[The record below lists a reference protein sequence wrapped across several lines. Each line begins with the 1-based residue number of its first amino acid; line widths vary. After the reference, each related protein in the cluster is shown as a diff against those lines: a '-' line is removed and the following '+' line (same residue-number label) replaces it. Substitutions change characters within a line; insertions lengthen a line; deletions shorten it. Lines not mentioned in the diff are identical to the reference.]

1 MKRGDMGAEPWER
14 EMNQLKTKWPGTTR
28 NSRAS
33 AAVALLDR
41 REEVEGRKVTKGLLR
56 FCFSNSLGSLP
67 SVEVLWSSVDTLEAW
82 MPTRLP
88 ATPLITGW
96 KTAMSGKVV
105 TAPER
110 ILPPKLEMTI
120 AHKTG
125 VQPFT
130 RISLVSGCCLAL
142 VMNVG
147 LSRR

>member
-1 MKRGDMGAEPWER
+1 MKKGEMGAEPWEK

-28 NSRAS
+28 NSRAR
-33 AAVALLDR
+33 AAVALLES
-41 REEVEGRKVTKGLLR
+41 REEVEGRNVVEGLLR
-56 FCFSNSLGSLP
+56 FCFSKSLGSVP
-67 SVEVLWSSVDTLEAW
+67 SLEVLWSSVETLEAW

-96 KTAMSGKVV
+96 KTAMSGNVV

-110 ILPPKLEMTI
+110 ILPPRLEMTI

-142 VMNVG
+142 LMNVG
-147 LSRR
+147 LSTR